1 MCYNINGTNGGVIV
15 RISVSKEYRLLID
28 RKQEMESELFSLPIG
43 YISKKN
49 IKGNVQYYLQRR
61 EGTRIV
67 GSYIRSDEVEEV
79 TAKIERRKSIIEE
92 LALISERLEQLEQA
106 AKLIDK
112 NLLCHLLVYKLSAG
126 MDELSTEEKDRCSSF
141 GHAMNAIEG
150 VSVSKETDSA
160 INAWK
165 NGNMSFLTVFEN
177 TLKRY
182 GFPVEVR

>member
-1 MCYNINGTNGGVIV
+1 M
-15 RISVSKEYRLLID
+15 RISVSKEYRTLID
-28 RKQEMESELFSLPIG
+28 KKQSMEIELLTLPSG
-43 YISKKN
+43 YISKKS
-49 IKGNVQYYLQRR
+49 IKGNTQYYLQRR
-61 EGTRIV
+61 EGARVIS
-67 GSYIRSDEVEEV
+67 SYIRSDEVEEV

-112 NLLCHLLVYKLSAG
+112 NLFCHLSVYKLSAG
-126 MDELSTEEKDRCSSF
+126 MDELTDAEKEKCSSF

-150 VSVSKETDSA
+150 VSVSEETDNA

-165 NGNMSFLTVFEN
+165 NGNISFLTVFEN

-182 GFPVEVR
+182 GFPSEVR

>member
-1 MCYNINGTNGGVIV
+1 M
-15 RISVSKEYRLLID
+15 ID
-28 RKQEMESELFSLPIG
+28 RKKEMEFELLSLPAG

-67 GSYIRSDEVEEV
+67 GAYIRNDEVEEV
-79 TAKIERRKSIIEE
+79 AAKIERRKTIIDQ
-92 LALISERLEQLEQA
+92 LALIRERLAQLEQA

-112 NLLCHLLVYKLSAG
+112 NLLCQLLLYKLSAG
-126 MDELSTEEKDRCSSF
+126 MDELTADEKEKCSSF

-150 VSVSKETDSA
+150 VAVSEETDVE

-165 NGNMSFLTVFEN
+165 RGDMPFLSVFEN

-182 GFPVEVR
+182 GFPVEAR

>member
-1 MCYNINGTNGGVIV
+1 MISYKQYNGGVV
-15 RISVSKEYRLLID
+15 VMISVSKEYRSLID
-28 RKQEMESELFSLPIG
+28 KKQKMESELFSLPIG

-61 EGTRIV
+61 EGARIV
-67 GSYIRSDEVEEV
+67 GAYIRNDEVEEV

-92 LALISERLEQLEQA
+92 LALINERLAQLEQA

-112 NLLCHLLVYKLSAG
+112 NLLCSLSVYKLSAG
-126 MDELSTEEKDRCSSF
+126 MDKLSTEEKEKCSSF
-141 GHAMNAIEG
+141 GYAMNSIEG
-150 VSVSKETDSA
+150 VSVSKETDGA

-182 GFPVEVR
+182 GFPVEVG